1 MSAAL
6 VVRVDAMP
14 EPAPLPPSAPA
25 GAGRLSL
32 AGVLVVA
39 ASIAYPLVVYL
50 ALGHVAPR
58 WIALGLGGL
67 ALARAAVAR
76 ERFWLVVAAA
86 AAVLAAAGAW
96 FDGWVPLKLYPVVVN
111 LALLGVFAAS
121 LRRGPSAI
129 ERLARLREPALPP
142 SGVAYTRRV
151 TQVWCVFFAVN
162 AALSAATAVWAD
174 AAGWALYNGLVA
186 YVAMGLLMAGEWL
199 VRRRV
204 RARIAARGQVDA
216 ATAGARHG

>member
-1 MSAAL
+1 LSAAL
-6 VVRVDAMP
+6 VVRVDAMA
-14 EPAPLPPSAPA
+14 ESAPLPPPVPA
-25 GAGRLSL
+25 GGARPGRPSF

-39 ASIAYPLVVYL
+39 ASVAYPLIVYF
-50 ALGHVAPR
+50 ALGRVGPR

-76 ERFWLVVAAA
+76 ERFWLVVAIAA
-86 AAVLAAAGAW
+86 ALLAAASVW
-96 FDGWVPLKLYPVVVN
+96 VDGWVPLKLYPVVVN
-111 LALLGVFAAS
+111 LALLGAFAAS

-129 ERLARLREPALPP
+129 ERLARLREPGLPP

-151 TQVWCVFFAVN
+151 TQVWCVFFAAN
-162 AALSAATAVWAD
+162 AVVSAATALWAD

-186 YVAMGLLMAGEWL
+186 YVAMGVLMAGEWL

-204 RARIAARGQVDA
+204 RARAPELAQ
-216 ATAGARHG
+216 GAIDG